1 MLTNLFIFLAFYSSD
16 LNDNQR
22 IDSDGMIERT
32 YYLQQYHQEDQ
43 LSFSEAFRAARKEL
57 GVGKIF
63 IWNDRYFTTNFYY
76 ETVIVVAD
84 EVVDINKED
93 KTYASEEK
101 LGDIIAVRSYKDSD
115 KYEIN
120 YTFLNKIVKWYYKNF
135 LIWVAASIIA
145 ESELLGFQP
154 NIFLALF
161 E

>member
-32 YYLQQYHQEDQ
+32 YYLEQYRNDEI
-43 LSFSEAFRAARKEL
+43 SFSEAFRAARKEL
-57 GVGKIF
+57 GPGKIF
-63 IWNDRYFTTNFYY
+63 MWNNRYFTTNFYY
-76 ETVIVVAD
+76 ETVIVIAD

-101 LGDIIAVRSYKDSD
+101 LGYVIAVRSYKDSD

-120 YTFLNKIVKWYYKNF
+120 YTFLNKIAK
-135 LIWVAASIIA
+135 
-145 ESELLGFQP
+145 
-154 NIFLALF
+154 
-161 E
+161 